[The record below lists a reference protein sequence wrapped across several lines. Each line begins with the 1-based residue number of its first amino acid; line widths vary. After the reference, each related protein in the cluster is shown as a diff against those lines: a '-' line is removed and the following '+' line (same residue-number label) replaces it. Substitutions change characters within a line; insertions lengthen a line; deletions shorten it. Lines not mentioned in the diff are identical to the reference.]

1 MSINVALEAIE
12 RKTVECLL
20 NIPMMLER
28 KNYSSFSF
36 FNGYRCVD
44 DKLAMAQIKVMV
56 DPRDILIMLDACDIL
71 IRLIIGES

>member
-1 MSINVALEAIE
+1 MALEAIE

-28 KNYSSFSF
+28 KNYSSFSC
-36 FNGYRCVD
+36 FNGYRWVD